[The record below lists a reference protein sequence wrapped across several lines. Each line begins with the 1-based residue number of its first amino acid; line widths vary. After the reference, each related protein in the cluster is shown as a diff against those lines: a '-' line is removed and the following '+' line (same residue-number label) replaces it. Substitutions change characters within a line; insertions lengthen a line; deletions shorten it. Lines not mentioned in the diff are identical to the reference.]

1 SCILGDLHGARI
13 MFRERSASWDG
24 NIDNSSHTNTNTNLP
39 PRDSEETIIA
49 HGPRPIERIPA
60 EPPNGGYGWVNS
72 SYGVFLAYYLNNNYY
87 PGATALHFAF
97 VGGLSISQALL
108 VSPLAT
114 ITTRSYGTN
123 ATLFIGVFLE
133 TLALIGASFTREIW
147 QLFLSQGVCFGIG
160 MGFLFVGSVGV
171 VPQWFTTRRSL
182 ANGIATAGSGIGGL
196 MYSLATNAMIQSFGI
211 GWAFRILGIVAFT
224 VNAVCAALMK
234 DRNKTIGVSQLAFD
248 YTLFKRSEFL
258 LTLGWGFF
266 SMLGYIVLL
275 FSLPSYATSIG
286 LSSKQGSI
294 VGALLNLGQGLGRP
308 AVGMVSDS
316 VGRINIAFLCT
327 FVAGLLCLAIWIFA
341 KSFGVLVFFSLLVG
355 TVSGTFWTTI
365 APVEAEVV
373 GLKILPSALTIVWI
387 VLVLPTTCN
396 SHPWATRFHELII
409 MTGAEPIALEL
420 RRRTGN
426 IYLHAQIFT
435 GLMYIAAALSM
446 WFLRAWKIAEI
457 ERVAAVEEKSPAE
470 VDVVA
475 AAPDDNTSQAL
486 GKPNSSVLRRLF
498 AWRKV

>member
-1 SCILGDLHGARI
+1 
-13 MFRERSASWDG
+13 MEVTDG
-24 NIDNSSHTNTNTNLP
+24 SVLLAVSGSMLT
-39 PRDSEETIIA
+39 
-49 HGPRPIERIPA
+49 
-60 EPPNGGYGWVNS
+60 VNS
-72 SYGVFLAYYLNNNYY
+72 SYGVFLAYYLNSNYY

-114 ITTRSYGTN
+114 ITTRLYGTN
-123 ATLFIGVFLE
+123 VTLFIGVFLE

-234 DRNKTIGVSQLAFD
+234 DRNKTIGVTQLAFD
-248 YTLFKRSEFL
+248 YTLFQRFEFL

-275 FSLPSYATSIG
+275 FSLPSYAASIG

-327 FVAGLLCLAIWIFA
+327 FVAGLLCLIIWIFA
-341 KSFGVLVFFSLLVG
+341 KSFGVLVVFSLLVG

-373 GLKILPSALTIVWI
+373 GLKTLPSALAIVWI
-387 VLVLPTTCN
+387 VLVLPTT
-396 SHPWATRFHELII
+396 S
-409 MTGAEPIALEL
+409 AEPIALEL
-420 RRRTGN
+420 RQRTGN
-426 IYLHAQIFT
+426 IYLHAQLFT
-435 GLMYIAAALSM
+435 GLMYIAAALCM
-446 WFLRAWKIAEI
+446 WFLKAWKVAEM

-475 AAPDDNTSQAL
+475 TAPDDNTSQAL
-486 GKPNSSVLRRLF
+486 EKPNISVLRRLF
-498 AWRKV
+498 AWKKV